1 MVSTGDSVEMYDVRG
16 PSAFDQLMKLEQE
29 ATQIFLN
36 QPLFVPGLL
45 QVAGYAA
52 EMISRIAGLK
62 PGDPELTNRVN
73 VRMQRADAFEKRLQ
87 GTTPPHLWAAIDEA
101 VLRRVVGGPEVMRE
115 QLDHLITMSEMD
127 TVHLGIIPLN
137 HGAHVGL
144 GGSFEVHEVASG
156 EVSVF
161 FEGAPADEI
170 VGTDQALARRYRETM
185 ETMMAS
191 AVSGAEARALLETVR
206 TRHDGGITG

>member
-1 MVSTGDSVEMYDVRG
+1 
-16 PSAFDQLMKLEQE
+16 MKLEQE

-137 HGAHVGL
+137 YGAHVGL

-156 EVSVF
+156 EASVF

-170 VGTDQALARRYRETM
+170 VGTDQARARRYRETM

-191 AVSGAEARALLETVR
+191 ALSGAEARALLETIS
-206 TRHDGGITG
+206 TRHGGGITG